1 VIEPLKLAI
10 VTDIHHG
17 ADKLTKRG
25 SAGLGLLDAFLAF
38 AGNWGADVI
47 VDLGDR
53 ISDVDAPTDEAL
65 MRDVADRF
73 GAVNTPRAH
82 LNGNH
87 DVAYLGEDANFLTF
101 REPAFGRSVE
111 VKGIRLLFWQADTR
125 IPYPEPFSLR
135 DADLAWLAA
144 ELPKSDLPT
153 IVFSHVPLGGG
164 AMTGNY
170 WFQNNPQFAAYP
182 NGDRARAIIER
193 EGHVILC
200 VAGHVHW
207 NALHRTNAIPHIAV
221 QSLTESF
228 TTDGAPAGAWA
239 TIEITDRIHWR
250 TYGRDPIEMILA
262 CRKPGEHWVA
272 PRVARS

>member
-1 VIEPLKLAI
+1 MPDPLKLAI

-25 SAGLGLLDAFLAF
+25 SAGLGLLDEFLAF
-38 AGNWGADVI
+38 AGNWGADMMI
-47 VDLGDR
+47 DLGDR
-53 ISDVDAPTDEAL
+53 ISDVDAPTDGDL
-65 MRDVADRF
+65 MRDVAARF

-87 DVAYLGEDANFLTF
+87 DVAYLGEDANFSTF
-101 REPAFGRSVE
+101 REAPFGRSVE
-111 VKGIRLLFWQADTR
+111 LKGVRLLFWQANTH

-144 ELPKSDLPT
+144 ELPKSALPT
-153 IVFSHVPLGGG
+153 IVFTHVPLGGG

-170 WFQNNPQFAAYP
+170 WFQNNPSFAAYP
-182 NGDRARAIIER
+182 NGAQARAILEQN
-193 EGHVILC
+193 GHVILC

-207 NALHRTNAIPHIAV
+207 NSLHRANAVPHITV

-228 TTDGAPAGAWA
+228 TTGGEPAGAWA
-239 TIEITDRIHWR
+239 TIEINDRIHWR
-250 TYGRDPIEMILA
+250 TYGRDPIEVVAA
-262 CRKPGEHWVA
+262 CRKPGELWEP
-272 PRVARS
+272 PRAARF